1 MPQPLFIRFLQPRG
15 CTQRPVQ
22 GDGTFELALAEGE
35 HVINP
40 GMRCGNTLRSI
51 LCHSVLLPLWRPE
64 SHMAEKPFAFFTVV
78 RQLGGALPDV
88 KESSGRLGPS
98 LKVRGKLL
106 TCPAIHR
113 SAEPNSLV
121 VSIGI
126 DERAELIAAD
136 PNVYY
141 ITLRIL
147 DQMT

>member
-1 MPQPLFIRFLQPRG
+1 
-15 CTQRPVQ
+15 
-22 GDGTFELALAEGE
+22 
-35 HVINP
+35 
-40 GMRCGNTLRSI
+40 
-51 LCHSVLLPLWRPE
+51 
-64 SHMAEKPFAFFTVV
+64 MAEKPFAFFTVV
-78 RQLGGALPDV
+78 RELGRALPDV

-141 ITLRIL
+141 VTDHYVDYPCVLVRTSRIDRESLRGLLFSAWRFVTEEAEITR
-147 DQMT
+147 QRTRKRGATRRTRR